1 MRKAITVFTPT
12 FNRAYCLGQLY
23 ESLLRQTASDFCWL
37 IVDDGSSDTTK
48 DLVAGWIAEQKIPIT
63 YLYQTNQGMH
73 GAHNTAY
80 AHIETPYNVCIDSD
94 DYMPDDAI
102 AQILAHLPQLEASD
116 CAGMIGLDCDPQGKL
131 IGTAIPEHWQ
141 RGTLNDLYR
150 KGVTGDKKVV
160 LKTQVVRQFPPYPI
174 YPGEK
179 LVPLGTLYLQ
189 IDQQYT
195 WLYTN
200 ALLCVVEYLA
210 DGSSRNI
217 FKQYER
223 SPNGFFYSRLIELR
237 FGHSFIYKFTRA
249 MHLVS
254 SAIFGRLSLFKNNPE
269 KVITLLAIPFGILF
283 HGYVLFKIANEN
295 PASN

>member
-1 MRKAITVFTPT
+1 MKKTITVFTPT

-23 ESLLRQTASDFCWL
+23 QSLLRQTASDFCWL

-131 IGTAIPEHWQ
+131 IGTAIPEHWE

-160 LKTQVVRQFPPYPI
+160 LKTQVARQFPPYPI

-189 IDQQYT
+189 IDQHYT

-200 ALLCVVEYLA
+200 AILCVVEYQP
-210 DGSSRNI
+210 DGSSNTILKQYKVSPRGFGHARLLRLRYPDSLANH
-217 FKQYER
+217 FKQ
-223 SPNGFFYSRLIELR
+223 
-237 FGHSFIYKFTRA
+237 A

-254 SAIFGRLSLFKNNPE
+254 SALFSRDFSLLTKSSRPMLTFLAFLPGCALHAYIRFK
-269 KVITLLAIPFGILF
+269 TR
-283 HGYVLFKIANEN
+283 
-295 PASN
+295 

>member
-1 MRKAITVFTPT
+1 MMKTITVFTPT
-12 FNRAYCLGQLY
+12 FNRAYCLGHLY
-23 ESLLRQTASDFCWL
+23 ESLLRQTATDFCWL

-48 DLVAGWIAEQKIPIT
+48 DLVAGWIAAQKIPIT
-63 YLYQTNQGMH
+63 YCYQENQGMH

-102 AQILAHLPQLEASD
+102 AQILVHLPQLEASD

-131 IGTAIPEHWQ
+131 IGTAIPAQWE
-141 RGTLNDLYR
+141 RGTLIDLYR

-160 LKTQVVRQFPPYPI
+160 LKTAVVRQFPSYPI

-189 IDQQYT
+189 IDQHYT
-195 WLYTN
+195 FLYTP
-200 ALLCVVEYLA
+200 AVLCVVDYQP
-210 DGSSRNI
+210 DGSSNTILKQYKVSPRGFGYARLLRLRYPDTFVNH
-217 FKQYER
+217 FKQ
-223 SPNGFFYSRLIELR
+223 
-237 FGHSFIYKFTRA
+237 A

-254 SAIFGRLSLFKNNPE
+254 SAFFSGDFSLLTRSPRP
-269 KVITLLAIPFGILF
+269 VLTLLAFLPGLALHAYIR
-283 HGYVLFKIANEN
+283 FKTR
-295 PASN
+295 

>member
-1 MRKAITVFTPT
+1 MKAITVFTPT

-23 ESLLRQTASDFCWL
+23 ESLLRQTTTDFCWL
-37 IVDDGSSDTTK
+37 IVDDGSSDNTK

-63 YLYQTNQGMH
+63 YCYQDNQGMH

-131 IGTAIPEHWQ
+131 IGTAIPAQWE

-160 LKTQVVRQFPPYPI
+160 LKTAVVRQFPPYPI

-189 IDQQYT
+189 IDQHYT

-200 ALLCVVEYLA
+200 AVLCVVDYQT
-210 DGSSRNI
+210 DGSSNTI
-217 FKQYER
+217 LKQYKV
-223 SPNGFFYSRLIELR
+223 SPRGFSYFRKVKMRLAP
-237 FGHSFIYKFTRA
+237 SFIEKFK
-249 MHLVS
+249 
-254 SAIFGRLSLFKNNPE
+254 SAIHLISSILFAKDLKLLLDAPNWLL
-269 KVITLLAIPFGILF
+269 ILLAIPFGILLNL
-283 HGYVLFKIANEN
+283 YIRIKIMNK
-295 PASN
+295 